1 MKNCVGIQ
9 HKKLVPEEINC
20 QNRRKELELAL
31 LIEEAKLMATPLT
44 DDMDPTQWTWLEKKK
59 MMTLDRE
66 V

>member
-1 MKNCVGIQ
+1 
-9 HKKLVPEEINC
+9 
-20 QNRRKELELAL
+20 LELAL